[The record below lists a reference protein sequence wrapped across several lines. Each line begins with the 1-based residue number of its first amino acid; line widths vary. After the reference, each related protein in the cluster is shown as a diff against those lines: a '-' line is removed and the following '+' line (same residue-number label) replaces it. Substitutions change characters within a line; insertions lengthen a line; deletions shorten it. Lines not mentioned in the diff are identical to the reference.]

1 MKGWT
6 EQFPKW
12 FLKKKEGRDE
22 AKNLVFRKKVWYT
35 KNIWIPS
42 TTGNAPPGSHPVR
55 NWLVHLWRGEDRIGG
70 GPVYWLREG
79 DAGWLQNVWFVSLK
93 KLPTS
98 SHICSALWLVEKPL
112 KSVPWANFIE
122 GFYNLINRE
131 FSLGVM
137 CRPLSSWLVT
147 QWDWI

>member
-1 MKGWT
+1 MNRT
-6 EQFPKW
+6 ISQVVF
-12 FLKKKEGRDE
+12 KKKR
-22 AKNLVFRKKVWYT
+22 RKRWGKKSGLQEKGMIYKEHLDSINYRQCT
-35 KNIWIPS
+35 SRK
-42 TTGNAPPGSHPVR
+42 AGSHPVR

-70 GPVYWLREG
+70 GPIYWLREG

-93 KLPTS
+93 KLPQVTS
-98 SHICSALWLVEKPL
+98 VQLFDLL
-112 KSVPWANFIE
+112 KNLPWANFIE

>member
-1 MKGWT
+1 MNRT
-6 EQFPKW
+6 ISQVVF
-12 FLKKKEGRDE
+12 KKK
-22 AKNLVFRKKVWYT
+22 RKRWGKKSGLQEKGMIYKEHLDSINYRQCT
-35 KNIWIPS
+35 SRK
-42 TTGNAPPGSHPVR
+42 AGSHPVR
-55 NWLVHLWRGEDRIGG
+55 NWLVHLWRGEGRTSLLTRGG
-70 GPVYWLREG
+70 GCRMVAKCLVCFLE
-79 DAGWLQNVWFVSLK
+79 K
-93 KLPTS
+93 TTS
-98 SHICSALWLVEKPL
+98 SHICSALWLVEKAL